1 MNLIKKLDQLST
13 RYITNSNAL
22 VYNAVRSVR
31 CKLDKYKLSG
41 YIDKKIPLT
50 LVYQQGRVG
59 STSVYEALQSAQLG
73 HPVYHV
79 HTIDSDNAS
88 KQIYKQ
94 KIRKEKVYR
103 NLFIG
108 KYLGDLISSGR
119 KTQKWNIVCIFRDP
133 IAVVMSLY
141 FMNAKSSF
149 KGTLN
154 DEGTIDPSLAM
165 EHLRTLFENDDPN
178 DWAVVNWFDTIF
190 YHEVGVNV
198 YDYKFDYDKGYVV
211 IETEEYR
218 IILLKL
224 ESLKEQFSAAMA
236 DFYNTDETKF
246 ALKVANVHR
255 DQKQDEV
262 HQIVKK
268 DFELTQ
274 KNCQKVYQTKFVE
287 HFYSPSEIEL
297 LAKKWTKSPD

>member
-1 MNLIKKLDQLST
+1 
-13 RYITNSNAL
+13 
-22 VYNAVRSVR
+22 VR

-41 YIDKKIPLT
+41 YIDKNIPLT

-59 STSVYEALQSAQLG
+59 STSVYEALQSAQLE

-79 HTIDSDNAS
+79 HTIDSENAN
-88 KQIYKQ
+88 KQISQ
-94 KIRKEKVYR
+94 QRTRKEKVFR

-119 KTQKWNIVCIFRDP
+119 KAEKWNIVCIFRDP

-149 KGTLN
+149 KEALN
-154 DEGTIDPSLAM
+154 QDGIADSSIAM
-165 EHLRTLFENDDPN
+165 EHLSTLFENDDPSG
-178 DWAVVNWFDTIF
+178 WEVVNWFDKTF
-190 YHEVGVNV
+190 YSEIGVNV
-198 YDYKFDYDKGYVV
+198 YDYKFNYDKGYVI

-224 ESLKEQFSAAMA
+224 ESLKEKFSAAMA

-255 DQKQDEV
+255 DQKQDKV

-268 DFELTQ
+268 DFVLTH
-274 KNCQKVYQTKFVE
+274 KSCHKVYQTKFVE

-297 LAKKWTKSPD
+297 MTKKWTKSPN